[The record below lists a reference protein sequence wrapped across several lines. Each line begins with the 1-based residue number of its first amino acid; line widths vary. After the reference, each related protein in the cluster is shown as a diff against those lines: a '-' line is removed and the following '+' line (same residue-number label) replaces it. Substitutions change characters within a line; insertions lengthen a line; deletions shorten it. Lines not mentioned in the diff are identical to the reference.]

1 MSYGG
6 AGNAGFRHSA
16 WTFDKAGTPKTITG
30 KIRALMEK
38 MVQYEPLDA
47 DANNFP
53 EFRALDFIDARLTM
67 EFLDTAG
74 ALAETLAAK
83 NLTVD
88 YLEANGTSG
97 VAVVMG
103 PVLPGSVTHTMGRRM
118 GGFNVAQIFEL
129 SGTLNYTPTA

>member
-1 MSYGG
+1 MAYAG

-16 WTFDKAGTPKTITG
+16 WTFDKSGTPRTIAG

-38 MVQYEPLDA
+38 MVQYEPLAA

-53 EFRALDFIDARLTM
+53 EFRGLDFIDARLTM
-67 EFLDTAG
+67 EFLDTSG
-74 ALAETLAAK
+74 ALAETLAPK

-88 YLEANGTSG
+88 YLEANSTSG
-97 VAVVMG
+97 VSVVMG
-103 PVLPGSVTHTMGRRM
+103 PVSPGSVTHTMGRRM

-129 SGTLNYTPTA
+129 NGTPTYTATA